1 MRLTLGQ
8 IARFVSTRA
17 RTGQTGRELAAELRA
32 AQVREERF
40 ALQGVALRLVPHER
54 VARCLRYPY
63 PLASEVQVLHGRGP
77 QGETARFG
85 GLEVCGSVWLCPVCA
100 AKITERWRRELEENV
115 ARWVER
121 WTPGGRGGVT
131 VRAGHAPQELAAFR
145 NATIGVIRRL
155 GTTTITATC
164 RQFMAQPLAAFRAL
178 GAQPDL
184 E

>member
-40 ALQGVALRLVPHER
+40 ALQGVALRLVAHER

-85 GLEVCGSVWLCPVCA
+85 GLVPRGWNNSVVLWGL
-100 AKITERWRRELEENV
+100 
-115 ARWVER
+115 
-121 WTPGGRGGVT
+121 
-131 VRAGHAPQELAAFR
+131 
-145 NATIGVIRRL
+145 
-155 GTTTITATC
+155 
-164 RQFMAQPLAAFRAL
+164 
-178 GAQPDL
+178 
-184 E
+184 